1 MKTVFFTGATGGLGE
16 LCVHALSQ
24 RGWQVFAAGTNNEKL
39 KKLGQLSNV
48 IPLHA
53 NVRDMESL
61 TAAKEEL
68 LKYTDRLDAV
78 VNFAGISVFSSLVEG
93 EAIPLMEKLID
104 INVLGTA
111 RVNALM
117 IDLIE
122 KGQGRIINCSSTV
135 GWAASQPFA
144 GAYCASKRA
153 IEAYNDSLRRELMFI
168 GISVIKIQP
177 GAYQTKLLSGI
188 DDEYFKAL
196 KSTTRYHTV
205 LKRLK
210 FMMDKV
216 LGNAGNPQDLIDT
229 VIRALE
235 DKRPRLKYRKGSGF
249 LMYLISVLPSRL
261 LDWGYRTVLKLPW
274 RKTEQQS
281 GASIS

>member
-16 LCVHALSQ
+16 LCVRALSQ
-24 RGWQVFAAGTNNEKL
+24 RGWQVFAVGTNSDKL
-39 KKLGQLSNV
+39 RELAQLPHV

-53 NVRDMESL
+53 NVRDMDSL
-61 TAAKEEL
+61 TAAKEKL
-68 LKYTDRLDAV
+68 LEHTDRLDAV
-78 VNFAGISVFSSLVEG
+78 VNFAGISVFSSLIEG

-117 IDLIE
+117 IDLLE
-122 KGQGRIINCSSTV
+122 KGRGRIINCSSTV

-153 IEAYNDSLRRELMFI
+153 IEGYNDSLRRELMFL
-168 GISVIKIQP
+168 GIPVIKIQP
-177 GAYQTKLLSGI
+177 GAYQTKLLSGT
-188 DDEYFKAL
+188 DDDYL
-196 KSTTRYHTV
+196 KTLKNTTRYQTV
-205 LKRLK
+205 LRRLK

-216 LGNAGNPQDLIDT
+216 LGAAGDPQKLVNT

-235 DKRPRLKYRKGSGF
+235 AKRPRLKYRKGTGF
-249 LMYLISVLPSRL
+249 LMYLMSVLPSGL
-261 LDWGYRTVLKLPW
+261 LDWGYRTALKLPW
-274 RKTEQQS
+274 GNKEK
-281 GASIS
+281 